1 MRLYSGTTKSLI
13 EDSTCNRIASKLKDA
28 FFHEFRFQPSVAE
41 VNSWN
46 NSLRAVSQV
55 FQASSLIDNGV
66 LLELQLPL
74 TSKRL
79 DCLISGYD
87 MQKSANAVVVELKQW
102 EGCSGASGK
111 NEVAT
116 FVGGRIRDVLHPAVQ
131 VGQYMTYLADCH
143 SAFQGDDAININA
156 CSYLHNYS
164 RIAVDPLFSPQFSEQ
179 LSKCPVFTADDVPQ
193 FTAFLNQRVPLGD
206 AGSVTARV
214 EESKYRPSKKLLDHV
229 AKVIRGKP
237 EYILLDE
244 QLVVFDQVLHEAESA
259 ANGKK
264 KTVIIVRGGPGTGK
278 SVIAMNLLGDLS
290 GRGLNA
296 HYVTGSRA
304 FTSTL
309 RAILGN
315 RGAAQV
321 RYFNGYMEADVNV
334 LDVLIADEAHRIRET
349 SNNRFTPKT
358 KQSKLPQI
366 EELLKV
372 SKTSVFFIDD
382 NQVVR
387 PGEIGSVDYIRNTA
401 QAMQCNVRE
410 FELEAQFRCGGS
422 DAFIQWINNTLGVD
436 RTPNVIWDERDSFDF
451 RIISSPEALEQA
463 IRQKSVE
470 HYTARMTA
478 GFCWPWSA
486 PRPDGTLVDD
496 VVIEEYS
503 RPWNAKSDGG
513 HLASGIPKES
523 LWAYDPAGLNQI
535 GCVYTAQGFEFDYVG
550 VIFGTDLVYMPDT
563 GTWRGDQTKSFD
575 SVVKRSGP
583 RFVQMVKNT
592 YRVLLTRGIKGCYV
606 TFLDK
611 NTEHFFRSRMESIAN

>member
-1 MRLYSGTTKSLI
+1 MRLYSGTTQSLI
-13 EDSTCNRIASKLKDA
+13 EDSTYNRIAAKLKDA
-28 FFHEFRFQPSVAE
+28 FFHEFRYHPPISE

-55 FQASSLIDNGV
+55 FQTSSLVDNGI

-87 MQKSANAVVVELKQW
+87 LQKAANAVVIELKQW
-102 EGCSGASGK
+102 EGCSVSSGR

-116 FVGGRIRDVLHPAVQ
+116 FVAGRVRDVLHPAVQ
-131 VGQYMTYLADCH
+131 VGQYMNYLADCH
-143 SAFQGDDAININA
+143 SAFHGDDAIKINA
-156 CSYLHNYS
+156 CSYLHNY
-164 RIAVDPLFSPQFSEQ
+164 RLVPNDPLFSPQFTEQ
-179 LSKCPVFTADDVPQ
+179 ISKCPVFTADDVSK
-193 FTAFLNQRVPLGD
+193 FTTFLKQKVPLGD
-206 AGSVTARV
+206 AGSVRARV
-214 EESKYRPSKKLLDHV
+214 EESKYRASKKLLDHV

-244 QLVVFDQVLHEAESA
+244 QLVVFDQVMHEAES
-259 ANGKK
+259 GVSDKK

-290 GRGLNA
+290 ARGCNA

-315 RGAAQV
+315 RGAAQI
-321 RYFNGYMEADVNV
+321 RYFNGYMDADVNV

-349 SNNRFTPKT
+349 SNNRFTPKSR
-358 KQSKLPQI
+358 QSKLSQI
-366 EELLKV
+366 EELLKA

-387 PGEIGSVDYIRNTA
+387 PGEIGSVEYIKNAA
-401 QAMQCNVRE
+401 QAMQCSVRE
-410 FELEAQFRCGGS
+410 FELDAQFRCGGS
-422 DAFIQWINNTLGVD
+422 DAFIRWINNTLGIE
-436 RTPNVIWDERDSFDF
+436 RTPNVIWDERDGFDF
-451 RIISSPEALEQA
+451 RILPNPQMLEDA
-463 IRQKSVE
+463 IRQKAAE
-470 HYTARMTA
+470 RYTARMTA
-478 GFCWPWSA
+478 GFCWRWSD
-486 PRPDGTLVDD
+486 PLPDGTLVDD
-496 VVIEEYS
+496 VVIGDYS

-513 HLASGIPKES
+513 RLAVGIPRES
-523 LWAYDPAGLNQI
+523 LWAYDAAGLNQV

-550 VIFGTDLVYMPDT
+550 VIFGTDLVYLPDT
-563 GTWRGDQTKSFD
+563 GAWIGDPTKSFD
-575 SVVKRSGP
+575 SVVKRSGS

-592 YRVLLTRGIKGCYV
+592 YRVLLTRGMKGCDV

-611 NTEHFFRSRMESIAN
+611 NTEHFFRSRMELTEN